1 MRVSSRLS
9 GLVWRAPAPDGRR
22 DLTPDELRVRLR
34 RARARARRLQAELTD
49 LRARYDGPSHQAQ
62 LTGAW
67 REWRHVRTAGGVE
80 EGRQFD
86 NKLVSYAFAQSHGVP
101 VPELRQRWDTLDEL
115 DPATV
120 AALAAAPE
128 PAILKAAHGAA
139 ALGVV
144 ATDDPAE
151 ITAAVDRWRTLAQPT
166 ELRHDPPVIAPPYF
180 TEERLRPEG
189 DLLLDIKVFAFYG
202 EVAQVL
208 LLAVPDFRDRSAVRM
223 RILGP
228 DGADLGPVVTT
239 APVDPALPVPRHFA
253 EIVEMAQRLSLAVR
267 RPFVRLDFYDTG
279 DRALLGEITPMPGN
293 VNRYV
298 AAHDRYLGEQWE
310 RARGRMRSDVAAG
323 LDPRVAWG
331 PGPRALHFTDAPPWL
346 PGELAHR

>member
-9 GLVWRAPAPDGRR
+9 GLVWRAPASDGRP

-49 LRARYDGPSHQAQ
+49 LQARYDGPSHQAQ
-62 LTGAW
+62 LTAAW

-101 VPELRQRWDTLDEL
+101 VPALRGRWDSLDDL
-115 DPATV
+115 DP

-128 PAILKAAHGAA
+128 SCFLKAAHGAA

-144 ATDDPAE
+144 ATDDAAE
-151 ITAAVDRWRTLAQPT
+151 IASALGRWRTLARAT
-166 ELRHDPPVIAPPYF
+166 EPRHDPPVIAPPYF

-208 LLAVPDFRDRSAVRM
+208 LLAVPDYRDRSASRM
-223 RILGP
+223 CVLGD
-228 DGADLGPVVTT
+228 DGTDLGPVVTT
-239 APVDPALPVPRHFA
+239 APIDPDLPVPGHLA
-253 EIVEMAQRLSLAVR
+253 EIVEVSRRLSLALR

-279 DRALLGEITPMPGN
+279 DRMLLGEITPMPGN

-298 AAHDRYLGEQWE
+298 RAHDAYLGEQWE
-310 RARGRMRSDVAAG
+310 RARGRMRADVAAG
-323 LDPRVAWG
+323 LDPRVSWG
-331 PGPRALHFTDAPPWL
+331 PGSRELHFRDASPWR
-346 PGELAHR
+346 PGALAHR

>member
-1 MRVSSRLS
+1 MRVSPRLS
-9 GLVWRAPAPDGRR
+9 GLVWRAPASDGRP

-34 RARARARRLQAELTD
+34 RARARARRLQAEVTD

-62 LTGAW
+62 LTAAW
-67 REWRHVRTAGGVE
+67 REWRHVRTGGGIE

-86 NKLVSYAFAQSHGVP
+86 NKLVSYAFAQSHGVL
-101 VPELRQRWDTLDEL
+101 VPELRQRWDSLDEL
-115 DPATV
+115 DAATI
-120 AALAAAPE
+120 AALAARPE

-144 ATDDPAE
+144 GTDDPAE
-151 ITAAVDRWRTLAQPT
+151 MAAAVGRWRTLARPT

-180 TEERLRPEG
+180 TEELLQPEG

-208 LLAVPDFRDRSAVRM
+208 LLAVPDFRDRSEVRM

-228 DGADLGPVVTT
+228 DGTDLGPVVTT
-239 APVDPALPVPRHFA
+239 APVDPDLPVPGHLD
-253 EIVEMAQRLSLAVR
+253 EIVDAARRLSHALR

-298 AAHDRYLGEQWE
+298 RAHDAYLGEQWE

-331 PGPRALHFTDAPPWL
+331 PGSRELQFTDAPPWR

>member
-9 GLVWRAPAPDGRR
+9 GLVGRAPAPDGPPE
-22 DLTPDELRVRLR
+22 LTAPELRTRLR

-62 LTGAW
+62 LTAAW

-86 NKLVSYAFAQSHGVP
+86 NKLVSYAFAQSHGVAFPTLHGRWESLDDIDP
-101 VPELRQRWDTLDEL
+101 V
-115 DPATV
+115 
-120 AALAAAPE
+120 ALAAAPE
-128 PAILKAAHGAA
+128 SSFLKAAHGAA

-144 ATDDPAE
+144 ATDDAAE
-151 ITAAVDRWRTLAQPT
+151 IASALSRWRTLARPT
-166 ELRHDPPVIAPPYF
+166 ELRLDPPVIAPPYF

-189 DLLLDIKVFAFYG
+189 ELLLDIKVFAFYG

-208 LLAVPDFRDRSAVRM
+208 LLAVPDYRDRSANRM
-223 RILGP
+223 RVLGP

-239 APVDPALPVPRHFA
+239 APIDPDLPVPGHLA
-253 EIVEMAQRLSLAVR
+253 EIVDVARRLSLALR

-298 AAHDRYLGEQWE
+298 RAHDAFLGEHWE
-310 RARGRMRSDVAAG
+310 RARGRMRADVAAG
-323 LDPRVAWG
+323 LDPRVVWG
-331 PGPRALHFTDAPPWL
+331 PGPRELVFRDASPWR